1 MKRRASGGE
10 MNLDSLLD
18 TLTNVVG
25 VLVMVLML
33 VSLNVQKAVER
44 IREIDPSQL
53 GISEAE
59 LAKLRAQ
66 AAQVTAKR
74 SSLEEKADAAALA
87 QAKQELVA
95 ALDRMNVLRLSPATA
110 PPPATFKIEDIRK
123 DAEQKGKQ
131 AADLARQL
139 TDAEKELARL
149 KALLAETP
157 ELGPAP
163 EAKLVS
169 LPNPREAPAGA
180 KQNLFICR
188 GGKVMA
194 FDPNDL
200 RSRAKKRAEAM
211 LKPLRLR
218 AGPNGSIDCEKFITQ
233 FNNAGSISDAAAKMR
248 LGVENFNLYIYYEYK
263 SSGETARQ
271 LAAQNSDFRRA
282 IRQLDPAKNYAT
294 FLVWNDSFET
304 YVEARRICDEMGLLA
319 GWTPLAE
326 DYVYKVGL
334 GISVPCEGRP
344 PPPKPSTTPAPSGPS
359 AAPPPVPNDVVD

>member
-44 IREIDPSQL
+44 IRELDPSVL
-53 GISEAE
+53 GVTEAD
-59 LAKLRAQ
+59 LDKLRAQ
-66 AAQVTAKR
+66 AEQVAKKR
-74 SSLEEKADAAALA
+74 AELDA
-87 QAKQELVA
+87 QADEEALKRAKEELVA
-95 ALDRMNVLRLSPATA
+95 TIDKLNVLRLA
-110 PPPATFKIEDIRK
+110 PPPVEPPKKINIEEIRK
-123 DAEQKGKQ
+123 DAAAKSKQ
-131 AADLARQL
+131 AEDLAKQL

-163 EAKLVS
+163 EAKFVS
-169 LPNPREAPAGA
+169 LPNPREAPQGA
-180 KQNLFICR
+180 KQALFICR

-200 RSRAKKRAEAM
+200 RDRAKKRAEAM

-218 AGPNGSIDCEKFITQ
+218 AGPNGSIDCEKFVSQ
-233 FNNAGSISDAAAKMR
+233 FNSAGSISDSAAKMR

-263 SSGETARQ
+263 SSGDTPRQ
-271 LAAQNSDFRRA
+271 LSAQNSDFRRA
-282 IRQLDPAKNYAT
+282 LRQLNPQKNYVT

-304 YVEARRICDEMGLLA
+304 YVEARRICDEMGILA

-344 PPPKPSTTPAPSGPS
+344 PPKPSTGKAPGPS

>member
-44 IREIDPSQL
+44 IRDLDPSQL
-53 GISEAE
+53 GVSEAE
-59 LAKLRAQ
+59 LAKLREQ
-66 AAQVTAKR
+66 AAKTAEAR
-74 SSLEEKADAAALA
+74 QTLEQKADADEI
-87 QAKQELVA
+87 AKAKSELVA
-95 ALDRMNVLRLSPATA
+95 TLDRMNVLRLA
-110 PPPATFKIEDIRK
+110 PPPTTPPKSTDIDKVRK
-123 DAEQKGKQ
+123 DAEQKAKE
-131 AADLARQL
+131 ATDLAKQL

-169 LPNPREAPAGA
+169 LPNPREAPPGA
-180 KQNLFICR
+180 KQVLFVCR
-188 GGKVMA
+188 GGKVMP

-200 RSRAKKRAEAM
+200 RDRAKKRAQAL
-211 LKPLRLR
+211 LKPMQAR
-218 AGPNGSIDCEKFITQ
+218 AGPGGSIDCQKLVEQ
-233 FNNAGSISDAAAKMR
+233 FNRSGAISDSTAKTT
-248 LGVENFNLYIYYEYK
+248 LGIENFNLVLYYEYR
-263 SSGETARQ
+263 SAGETAKQ
-271 LAAQNSDFRRA
+271 LARQSSTFRRA
-282 IRQLDPAKNYAT
+282 VRSVDPTKYYAT

-319 GWTPLAE
+319 GWQPLAE

-344 PPPKPSTTPAPSGPS
+344 APKPATPGSTPNR

>member
-33 VSLNVQKAVER
+33 VSLNVQKAVQR

-53 GISEAE
+53 GVSEAE
-59 LAKLRAQ
+59 LAKMRTQ
-66 AAQVTAKR
+66 AEEVTKKR
-74 SSLEEKADAAALA
+74 SELEKLADAETLA
-87 QAKQELVA
+87 KAKQELVA
-95 ALDRMNVLRLSPATA
+95 TLDRINILRLAPPTA
-110 PPPATFKIEDIRK
+110 PPPSKINLAEIRK
-123 DAEQKGKQ
+123 DAEEKSKK
-131 AADLARQL
+131 AADLAKQL
-139 TDAEKELARL
+139 TDVEKELARL

-163 EAKLVS
+163 PAKLVS
-169 LPNPREAPAGA
+169 LPNPREAPPGA
-180 KQNLFICR
+180 KQHLFICR

-200 RSRAKKRAEAM
+200 RDRAKKRAEAM
-211 LKPLRLR
+211 LKPLRAK
-218 AGPNGSIDCEKFITQ
+218 AGPNGNIDCEKFIQQ
-233 FNNAGSISDAAAKMR
+233 FNSAGTISDSTAKMR
-248 LGVENFNLYIYYEYK
+248 LGVENFNLYIYYEYR

-271 LAAQNSDFRRA
+271 LAAQNSDFRRTL
-282 IRQLDPAKNYAT
+282 RRLNPAKDYAT

-344 PPPKPSTTPAPSGPS
+344 PPPPNTGKAPSGPS

>member
-44 IREIDPSQL
+44 IRELDPSIL
-53 GISEAE
+53 GVSAAD
-59 LAKLRAQ
+59 LAKLQAQ
-66 AAQVTAKR
+66 AELVSKKR
-74 SSLEEKADAAALA
+74 EELESQANEETLK
-87 QAKQELVA
+87 QAKQELIA
-95 ALDRMNVLRLSPATA
+95 TIDKLNVLRLT
-110 PPPATFKIEDIRK
+110 PPPVEPPEKVDIEQVRK
-123 DAEQKGKQ
+123 DAAAKTKQ
-131 AADLARQL
+131 AADLAKQL
-139 TDAEKELARL
+139 TDTEKELARL

-163 EAKLVS
+163 EAKFVS
-169 LPNPREAPAGA
+169 LPNPREAPKGA
-180 KQNLFICR
+180 KQVLFICR

-200 RSRAKKRAEAM
+200 RDRAKKRAEAM

-218 AGPNGSIDCEKFITQ
+218 AGPGGTIDCEKLVTQ
-233 FNNAGSISDAAAKMR
+233 FNGVGAISDSTAKMR

-271 LAAQNSDFRRA
+271 LAGQNSDFRRA
-282 IRQLDPAKNYAT
+282 LRQLNPQKYYAT

-304 YVEARRICDEMGLLA
+304 YVEARRICDEMGILA

-344 PPPKPSTTPAPSGPS
+344 PPPKPSPGKAPSGPS
-359 AAPPPVPNDVVD
+359 AAPPPVPNDVID

>member
-44 IREIDPSQL
+44 IRELDPSVL
-53 GISEAE
+53 GVSEAE

-66 AAQVTAKR
+66 AEQVTNKREELEQQADEESLKRAK
-74 SSLEEKADAAALA
+74 EELIATIDKL
-87 QAKQELVA
+87 
-95 ALDRMNVLRLSPATA
+95 NVLRLA
-110 PPPATFKIEDIRK
+110 PPPVEPPKTINIAEIRK
-123 DAEQKGKQ
+123 DAAEKSKQ
-131 AADLARQL
+131 ASDLAKQL

-163 EAKLVS
+163 EAKFVS
-169 LPNPREAPAGA
+169 LPNPREAPTGA
-180 KQNLFICR
+180 KQALFICR

-200 RSRAKKRAEAM
+200 RDRAKKRAEAM

-218 AGPNGSIDCEKFITQ
+218 AGPNGTIDCEKFVSQ

-263 SSGETARQ
+263 SSGETAKQ
-271 LAAQNSDFRRA
+271 LAAQNSDLRRA
-282 IRQLDPAKNYAT
+282 LRQLNPQKNYAT

-304 YVEARRICDEMGLLA
+304 YVEARRICDEMGILA

-344 PPPKPSTTPAPSGPS
+344 PPPPSTGKAPSGPS